1 MRGAVVSNVHI
12 WGGLHYSG
20 LFSAYRCYMQS
31 QRLRVRIRFFFL
43 HRIVLQLDVALT
55 DMSDTPFASSPHGG
69 VAQGH
74 AAAIDET

>member
-1 MRGAVVSNVHI
+1 MSTLGVDFITAD
-12 WGGLHYSG
+12 
-20 LFSAYRCYMQS
+20 FSPPIVMIS
-31 QRLRVRIRFFFL
+31 KVRDRIHFFS

-55 DMSDTPFASSPHGG
+55 DMSDTPFASSPHGD